1 MKEYAAK
8 FSVVGMANLLGVT
21 SSGYYSYCSRGI
33 SQRAIN
39 DAELLED
46 IKAIFY
52 STRQVYGRYRMYNEL
67 KKLGRTCS
75 QRRVS
80 RLMEKNNIIAKA
92 RRRYK
97 VTTKAD
103 SDATAAPNKL
113 AQNFIANNPNEKWVS
128 DITYIWTSAG
138 WLYLA
143 VVMDL
148 FSRKIVGMA
157 MGNRIT
163 KELVCRAFLQAM
175 LHRDYPTG
183 LLYHSDRGSQYT
195 SGTFQNLMEL
205 YKIQTSMSGKGNCYD
220 NAAMESFF
228 HTLKLECTDDVNFE
242 TREDAMNNIF
252 DYVQVFYN
260 NQRTHSHLGYLSPNA
275 FEKKFGARM

>member
-8 FSVVGMANLLGVT
+8 FSIVGMANLLDVT
-21 SSGYYSYCSRGI
+21 PSGYYGYCSRGI
-33 SQRAIN
+33 SQRAIH

-46 IKAIFY
+46 IKTIFY
-52 STRQVYGRYRMYNEL
+52 SNRQVYGRYRMYNEL
-67 KKLGRTCS
+67 KKLGKICS

-80 RLMEKNNIIAKA
+80 RLMKENNLVAKA
-92 RRRYK
+92 RRRFK
-97 VTTKAD
+97 VTTKAN

-113 AQNFIANNPNEKWVS
+113 AQNFVANKPNEKWVS
-128 DITYIWTSAG
+128 DISYIWTAAG

-148 FSRKIVGMA
+148 FSRKIIGMT
-157 MGNRIT
+157 MGKRIT
-163 KELVCRAFLQAM
+163 KELVCKAFLQAM
-175 LHRDYPTG
+175 LNRGYPVN
-183 LLYHSDRGSQYT
+183 LVCHSDRGSQYT
-195 SGTFQNLMEL
+195 SEDFQKLINL
-205 YKIQTSMSGKGNCYD
+205 YKVQASMSGKGNCYD

-228 HTLKLECTDDVNFE
+228 HTLKLECTDDIHFE

-252 DYVQVFYN
+252 DYVQIFYN
-260 NQRTHSHLGYLSPNA
+260 NQRTHSHLGYLSPNT